1 MKNIFKNIVLFVG
14 VFAFSFEANG
24 ASEYPEG
31 YDVVTGLSGSVSVSG
46 TISNKAYIDNNISN
60 SILYFDGST
69 EFNAQNVYFANNINS
84 GDWGGA
90 LFYASSHEAA
100 LENAVFIGN
109 KIRFGGGAI
118 NLGGNITLK
127 GTNRFDNNEVMETS
141 DSVVTGG
148 GAIRVAYGTITFGD
162 GTNSSESVF
171 SGNKVK
177 VDDSSYGYNDIF
189 MIGYGGI
196 DDNTYGN
203 NIVVKNNAKIVLD
216 GGIAEMTIGASN
228 TTVEEGGSIEFNNS
242 GSGYTSYIGNI
253 LNNAGTVKGGANELE
268 FSNTV
273 TNSGTIYGSSA
284 NATNFVGSVTNTG
297 TIVNTQGSMHFDDYL
312 SSSGGSVDNRGTI
325 TFEKDIALGGA
336 NNYNSGTIIVGDD
349 NIDGAEIGGN
359 GYSEFLKLNNDTVIN
374 GNGSIVIK
382 QDGRFKAFKEDATG
396 NYNYVV
402 HNSIDNEG
410 NIVVDTG
417 ATLTATNGLVHNSLT
432 ANQWLINHGTL
443 NATNAKIY
451 GYTKNNGILSLFGN
465 ENVIERDLTGENIGT
480 INVEDGAILSQKGD
494 VSGSETSVG
503 NYNIKNGGTVNIDG
517 DVSIYNVVS
526 NAGNISINENDVL
539 RLYQG
544 SSSGEIANSG
554 QFIIEANPNYVP
566 NPNYGEVDGGNESV
580 DESGRTSF
588 DLLDSA
594 KVSGV
599 GSLLVNNNASLKA
612 NGSNIVV
619 ENEIYNKG
627 TIDVAQGSEFTA
639 TGGLY
644 HYLESGSGEWF
655 RNAGVANL
663 TNFHAYGNITNSLTN
678 QATDGNYINGIM
690 NLYGTDNVFSAKIG
704 NNANTVGENVGQAQ
718 INIMD
723 EAVLTLIN
731 EVDFDYDEDG
741 KIVGEGAITGGG
753 VVNIKEGGTLT
764 IGIKNHDTNGDG
776 IIEKDEDNVA
786 NVKIFHNIN
795 NEGTILVGNGNENEK
810 ENLTLGK
817 SFIQGAKGLIKTLL
831 GGKITFID
839 IFENNGISSET
850 ADNGIQNQGEMQF
863 NKELINKG
871 SIDNSGNLIAKSTI
885 TNSGDIDN
893 SGVMEDVSI
902 IENSGTVSNSGT
914 MEVATLDNQSSG
926 RIDNTAGTMT
936 VGTLTN
942 SGDVNNE
949 ATMTVGTLDN
959 SGNVTNSSIF
969 TVNGT
974 TTNRGT
980 VSNNGTMSVATLDNS
995 GMVTNLS
1002 SNGSL
1007 LEAYSIYNFGSFQNV
1022 RNSDKV
1028 GEVRATTFYNYNSL
1042 SNTSFVNVGTLEN
1055 SGTVS
1060 NSDTI
1065 EVATLDN
1072 QSSGRI
1078 DNTAGTMTVTGTLT
1092 NSGAVSNSGIME
1104 VATLDNS
1111 GTINGSGSLSITGGT
1126 TSTSEGSI
1134 EQGTLSIAN
1143 VSTLNNTGSVTVG
1156 TLNNSGNV
1164 TNSNAFTVNG
1174 TTTNSGTVSNSENG
1188 EVSFVGKVVNNVSS
1202 FITNLGEMIFAEVD
1216 NSGTVSNSGTMEVV
1230 TLDNQ
1235 SSGKIDNTAGSVTVG
1250 TLNNSGSV
1258 TNSSIFTVNDTTTN
1272 SGTVSNNGTMSVA
1285 TLENQSGG
1293 TVSNNGTMSV
1303 ATLDN
1308 SGTINGSGSLSI
1320 TGGTTSTSNGS
1331 IDQGTLHMA
1340 NGSMLKLG
1348 SSAGLTLGLLTN
1360 DSSGGTIDSS
1370 NNVINTYNVSKLGLN
1385 SALNFA
1391 IDMNLSEGISDK
1403 IVLGDERGTGTI
1415 NISSLSM
1422 SGADAFDTFKS
1433 QYANAEYGVNAT
1445 ESKEIVVLEN
1455 YGAGVQLTVGA
1466 GLLSE
1471 YNKECKSEVRT
1482 GVINLT
1488 SNEILWNSNYGEYKY
1503 DRVTK
1508 ELAEVLGGSI
1518 KFSVSIS
1525 DENYALTKAD
1535 NLNLI
1540 NTYDV
1545 AEEKLFKFETSS
1557 DEYVSIA
1564 DAGETKGKL
1573 KVEGYSSEG
1582 KTSTING
1589 SGKNLFSIGN
1599 GAEVTLSTVKVTEA
1613 NKVAS
1618 VGSQGKLVLR
1628 NVNLES
1634 TNGAIENNAKQE
1646 ADKVYGIILEETNT
1660 IASNVSGSGLTT
1672 VASGTTTTS
1681 GTFAQDELSV
1691 KTGATLNN
1699 TGSVT
1704 VATLDNS
1711 GNVTN
1716 SSIFTVN
1723 DTTTNS
1729 GTVSNNGT
1737 MSLSNLLNENTI
1749 NNSSILVMKGNSVNN
1764 GNINNM
1770 LTLEIFDS
1778 MALNDNSKIDG
1789 TGNFTI
1795 KEGTNIFANNT
1806 EIANKVNNLG
1816 NIFINQAKVL
1826 NIANDLIMN
1835 NASSLNLGLA
1845 SKLNISGNYNAIGT
1859 PVMSLAVQIVD
1870 NALNHGQVTIGGN
1883 VSGITNVLLQFAN
1896 DNIDASLSQ
1905 EVANAGL
1912 SSAFVVANNDTLGT
1926 ASSFNLW
1933 RISGATSTT
1942 NEQLNNVG
1950 AIYDWKI
1957 LHNVN
1962 GNENGNENG
1971 NVWYIGLEKTEQ
1983 TPPEGGDD
1991 SGNTGG
1997 EGGNEGGETPGISGG
2012 YYAEIPAYV
2021 GVYSSLIEQHRS
2033 VTNSVLKGVTCSH
2046 HRLCRK
2052 SDDNRRRAWIDT
2064 IYERSNIDEIADID
2078 AKISGTT
2085 IGLDLYRDY
2094 EKTFGL
2100 FGSYRDGSYSL
2111 SGAGRYYSN
2120 VGSKIEDKSWLLGSY
2135 YQYVKEGV
2143 EWLTTLFAGKHSL
2156 EINTK
2161 DGVLADTHAK
2171 EYGASFNVSKKY
2183 YDLENW
2189 SFIPNME
2196 LRYSYLSVDDLNDNA
2211 GKRAYFESLSYLE
2224 SKFAIR
2230 AEYKPSNLT
2239 DTSSVYIEP
2248 SINYIHATGGKLD
2261 ISNLKNV
2268 STYGDELY
2276 GRLEMGGTYNFT
2288 SKLSIY
2294 GNSGYSKGDDYEEY
2308 DIMLG
2313 INYSF

>member
-60 SILYFDGST
+60 SIFYFDGST
-69 EFNAQNVYFANNINS
+69 VFNAQNVYFANNINS

-284 NATNFVGSVTNTG
+284 NATNFVGRVTNTG
-297 TIVNTQGSMHFDDYL
+297 TIVNTQGNMHFADYI

-359 GYSEFLKLNNDTVIN
+359 EYSEFLKLNNDTVIN

-480 INVEDGAILSQKGD
+480 INVENGATLLQKGD

-517 DVSIYNVVS
+517 DVSIYNVIS

-588 DLLDSA
+588 DLVDSA

-599 GSLLVNNNASLKA
+599 GSLLVNNNASLKV

-795 NEGTILVGNGNENEK
+795 NEGTILVGNGNEKEK

-936 VGTLTN
+936 VTGTLTN
-942 SGDVNNE
+942 SG
-949 ATMTVGTLDN
+949 
-959 SGNVTNSSIF
+959 
-969 TVNGT
+969 
-974 TTNRGT
+974 T
-980 VSNNGTMSVATLDNS
+980 VSNIA
-995 GMVTNLS
+995 
-1002 SNGSL
+1002 
-1007 LEAYSIYNFGSFQNV
+1007 
-1022 RNSDKV
+1022 
-1028 GEVRATTFYNYNSL
+1028 
-1042 SNTSFVNVGTLEN
+1042 
-1055 SGTVS
+1055 
-1060 NSDTI
+1060 TI

-1092 NSGAVSNSGIME
+1092 NSGAVSNSGTME

-1126 TSTSEGSI
+1126 ISTSEGSI
-1134 EQGTLSIAN
+1134 EQGTLSIATGA
-1143 VSTLNNTGSVTVG
+1143 TLNNTGSVTVG
-1156 TLNNSGNV
+1156 TLNNSGSV
-1164 TNSNAFTVNG
+1164 TNSSIFTVNG
-1174 TTTNSGTVSNSENG
+1174 ITT
-1188 EVSFVGKVVNNVSS
+1188 
-1202 FITNLGEMIFAEVD
+1202 

-1250 TLNNSGSV
+1250 TLNNSG
-1258 TNSSIFTVNDTTTN
+1258 
-1272 SGTVSNNGTMSVA
+1272 
-1285 TLENQSGG
+1285 
-1293 TVSNNGTMSV
+1293 
-1303 ATLDN
+1303 
-1308 SGTINGSGSLSI
+1308 
-1320 TGGTTSTSNGS
+1320 
-1331 IDQGTLHMA
+1331 
-1340 NGSMLKLG
+1340 
-1348 SSAGLTLGLLTN
+1348 
-1360 DSSGGTIDSS
+1360 
-1370 NNVINTYNVSKLGLN
+1370 
-1385 SALNFA
+1385 
-1391 IDMNLSEGISDK
+1391 
-1403 IVLGDERGTGTI
+1403 
-1415 NISSLSM
+1415 
-1422 SGADAFDTFKS
+1422 
-1433 QYANAEYGVNAT
+1433 
-1445 ESKEIVVLEN
+1445 
-1455 YGAGVQLTVGA
+1455 
-1466 GLLSE
+1466 
-1471 YNKECKSEVRT
+1471 
-1482 GVINLT
+1482 
-1488 SNEILWNSNYGEYKY
+1488 
-1503 DRVTK
+1503 
-1508 ELAEVLGGSI
+1508 
-1518 KFSVSIS
+1518 
-1525 DENYALTKAD
+1525 
-1535 NLNLI
+1535 
-1540 NTYDV
+1540 
-1545 AEEKLFKFETSS
+1545 
-1557 DEYVSIA
+1557 
-1564 DAGETKGKL
+1564 
-1573 KVEGYSSEG
+1573 
-1582 KTSTING
+1582 
-1589 SGKNLFSIGN
+1589 
-1599 GAEVTLSTVKVTEA
+1599 
-1613 NKVAS
+1613 
-1618 VGSQGKLVLR
+1618 
-1628 NVNLES
+1628 
-1634 TNGAIENNAKQE
+1634 
-1646 ADKVYGIILEETNT
+1646 
-1660 IASNVSGSGLTT
+1660 
-1672 VASGTTTTS
+1672 
-1681 GTFAQDELSV
+1681 
-1691 KTGATLNN
+1691 
-1699 TGSVT
+1699 
-1704 VATLDNS
+1704 
-1711 GNVTN
+1711 NVTN

-1723 DTTTNS
+1723 GITTNS

-1962 GNENGNENG
+1962 GNENGN
-1971 NVWYIGLEKTEQ
+1971 VWYIGLEKTEQ

-2094 EKTFGL
+2094 EKTLGL

>member
-980 VSNNGTMSVATLDNS
+980 VSNNGTMS
-995 GMVTNLS
+995 
-1002 SNGSL
+1002 
-1007 LEAYSIYNFGSFQNV
+1007 
-1022 RNSDKV
+1022 
-1028 GEVRATTFYNYNSL
+1028 
-1042 SNTSFVNVGTLEN
+1042 
-1055 SGTVS
+1055 
-1060 NSDTI
+1060 
-1065 EVATLDN
+1065 
-1072 QSSGRI
+1072 
-1078 DNTAGTMTVTGTLT
+1078 
-1092 NSGAVSNSGIME
+1092 
-1104 VATLDNS
+1104 
-1111 GTINGSGSLSITGGT
+1111 
-1126 TSTSEGSI
+1126 
-1134 EQGTLSIAN
+1134 
-1143 VSTLNNTGSVTVG
+1143 
-1156 TLNNSGNV
+1156 
-1164 TNSNAFTVNG
+1164 
-1174 TTTNSGTVSNSENG
+1174 
-1188 EVSFVGKVVNNVSS
+1188 
-1202 FITNLGEMIFAEVD
+1202 
-1216 NSGTVSNSGTMEVV
+1216 
-1230 TLDNQ
+1230 
-1235 SSGKIDNTAGSVTVG
+1235 
-1250 TLNNSGSV
+1250 
-1258 TNSSIFTVNDTTTN
+1258 
-1272 SGTVSNNGTMSVA
+1272 
-1285 TLENQSGG
+1285 
-1293 TVSNNGTMSV
+1293 
-1303 ATLDN
+1303 
-1308 SGTINGSGSLSI
+1308 
-1320 TGGTTSTSNGS
+1320 
-1331 IDQGTLHMA
+1331 
-1340 NGSMLKLG
+1340 
-1348 SSAGLTLGLLTN
+1348 
-1360 DSSGGTIDSS
+1360 
-1370 NNVINTYNVSKLGLN
+1370 
-1385 SALNFA
+1385 
-1391 IDMNLSEGISDK
+1391 
-1403 IVLGDERGTGTI
+1403 
-1415 NISSLSM
+1415 
-1422 SGADAFDTFKS
+1422 
-1433 QYANAEYGVNAT
+1433 
-1445 ESKEIVVLEN
+1445 
-1455 YGAGVQLTVGA
+1455 
-1466 GLLSE
+1466 
-1471 YNKECKSEVRT
+1471 
-1482 GVINLT
+1482 
-1488 SNEILWNSNYGEYKY
+1488 
-1503 DRVTK
+1503 
-1508 ELAEVLGGSI
+1508 
-1518 KFSVSIS
+1518 
-1525 DENYALTKAD
+1525 
-1535 NLNLI
+1535 
-1540 NTYDV
+1540 
-1545 AEEKLFKFETSS
+1545 
-1557 DEYVSIA
+1557 
-1564 DAGETKGKL
+1564 
-1573 KVEGYSSEG
+1573 
-1582 KTSTING
+1582 
-1589 SGKNLFSIGN
+1589 
-1599 GAEVTLSTVKVTEA
+1599 
-1613 NKVAS
+1613 
-1618 VGSQGKLVLR
+1618 
-1628 NVNLES
+1628 
-1634 TNGAIENNAKQE
+1634 
-1646 ADKVYGIILEETNT
+1646 
-1660 IASNVSGSGLTT
+1660 
-1672 VASGTTTTS
+1672 
-1681 GTFAQDELSV
+1681 
-1691 KTGATLNN
+1691 
-1699 TGSVT
+1699 
-1704 VATLDNS
+1704 
-1711 GNVTN
+1711 
-1716 SSIFTVN
+1716 
-1723 DTTTNS
+1723 
-1729 GTVSNNGT
+1729 
-1737 MSLSNLLNENTI
+1737 LSNLLNENTI

-1997 EGGNEGGETPGISGG
+1997 EGGNEGGNDSGNTGGEGGNEGGNDSGNTGGEGGNEGGETPGISGG

-2183 YDLENW
+2183 YDLEN
-2189 SFIPNME
+2189 
-2196 LRYSYLSVDDLNDNA
+2196 
-2211 GKRAYFESLSYLE
+2211 
-2224 SKFAIR
+2224 
-2230 AEYKPSNLT
+2230 
-2239 DTSSVYIEP
+2239 
-2248 SINYIHATGGKLD
+2248 
-2261 ISNLKNV
+2261 
-2268 STYGDELY
+2268 
-2276 GRLEMGGTYNFT
+2276 
-2288 SKLSIY
+2288 
-2294 GNSGYSKGDDYEEY
+2294 
-2308 DIMLG
+2308 
-2313 INYSF
+2313 